1 MNSLKIIVLSVGR
14 VRQAFIKDGEADYL
28 KRLKAGFQV
37 ELQELG
43 LECPESM
50 PAKEVQ
56 EREGTEVL
64 KRFKDGDYIV
74 VLDERGTALSSL
86 AFSSLCS
93 TRMNAGTKSMY
104 FVVGGAYGFSEKV
117 RQRANYILSLSALTF
132 PHQLTRLILLEQI
145 YRAYTISQGIR
156 YHK

>member
-1 MNSLKIIVLSVGR
+1 MNSLKLIVLSGGR

-50 PAKEVQ
+50 PANEVQ

-104 FVVGGAYGFSEKV
+104 FVIGGAYGFSEKV

>member
-1 MNSLKIIVLSVGR
+1 MNSLKFIVLSVGR

-50 PAKEVQ
+50 PANEVQ

-104 FVVGGAYGFSEKV
+104 FVIGGAYGFSEKV